1 MTVSVYVPAVLS
13 LLLAAI
19 SRIVV
24 ARTAPT
30 RAAAFVVAAMLCASA
45 ATWGL
50 VLLAAT
56 LLGNTSLVA
65 EEASA
70 RGVQLQDPVPALIG
84 VVAAVLL
91 IFGAVRVVR
100 VLRAR
105 RATLRELRAVC
116 RSCGDG
122 ELAVVALDAPHAFA
136 VPGRPG
142 RILITRG
149 LLSTLDGDERRVV
162 LIHERAHLQ
171 GRHHWLRAATDV
183 CAAVNPV
190 LIPVREAVTFLLERC
205 ADEHAA
211 AVTGSRALVARA
223 LTKVALAGPT
233 GGTGS
238 TYGAPRGTPA
248 WPAVLAFAGCG
259 VSARVAALHSD
270 PPRPEPL
277 VPSGVVALGVATAVA
292 AVQATVAFFQLIY
305 WLWPT

>member
-1 MTVSVYVPAVLS
+1 MTISVYVPAALS

-30 RAAAFVVAAMLCASA
+30 RAAAFVVAAMLCAAA

-50 VLLAAT
+50 VLLSAT
-56 LLGNTSLVA
+56 LLGCTSLVA
-65 EEASA
+65 DEALE
-70 RGVQLQDPVPALIG
+70 RGVQLQDPVPKVIG
-84 VVAAVLL
+84 VTAVVLL
-91 IFGAVRVVR
+91 ISGTVRVAR

-105 RATLRELRAVC
+105 RATIRELRAVC
-116 RSCGDG
+116 SSCGTG

-142 RILITRG
+142 RILVTRG
-149 LLSTLDGDERRVV
+149 LLSVLDGDERRVV
-162 LIHERAHLQ
+162 LAHERAHLRS
-171 GRHHWLRAATDV
+171 RHHWLRAATEV

-190 LIPVREAVTFLLERC
+190 LIPVREAVAFLVERG

-211 AVTGSRALVARA
+211 AVTGSRELVARA
-223 LTKVALAGPT
+223 LTKAALA
-233 GGTGS
+233 S
-238 TYGAPRGTPA
+238 EAAERVRV
-248 WPAVLAFAGCG
+248 WPAALPFTGCG

-277 VPSGVVALGVATAVA
+277 VPSSVLALGVATTIA
-292 AVQATVAFFQLIY
+292 AVQATVAFYQLIY

>member
-1 MTVSVYVPAVLS
+1 MTISVYVPAALS

-24 ARTAPT
+24 VRTAPT
-30 RAAAFVVAAMLCASA
+30 RAAAFVIAAMLCAAA

-65 EEASA
+65 EEASE
-70 RGVQLQDPVPALIG
+70 RGVQLQDPVPELIG
-84 VVAAVLL
+84 VIAAVLL
-91 IFGAVRVVR
+91 IFGAIRVVR
-100 VLRAR
+100 VLGAR
-105 RATLRELRAVC
+105 RATIRELRAVC
-116 RSCGDG
+116 SSCGDG
-122 ELAVVALDAPHAFA
+122 ELAVVALDALHAFA

-149 LLSTLDGDERRVV
+149 LLSVLDGDERRVV
-162 LIHERAHLQ
+162 LAHERAHLQ
-171 GRHHWLRAATDV
+171 GRHHWLRAATEV

-190 LIPVREAVTFLLERC
+190 LIPVREAVDFLVERC

-223 LTKVALAGPT
+223 LAKAALAGEAAGGIP
-233 GGTGS
+233 GGTPVWP
-238 TYGAPRGTPA
+238 GA
-248 WPAVLAFAGCG
+248 LAFASCG
-259 VSARVAALHSD
+259 VSARVAALHSE
-270 PPRPEPL
+270 PPRPEHL
-277 VPSGVVALGVATAVA
+277 VPSGVLALGVATAVA

>member
-1 MTVSVYVPAVLS
+1 MTFSVYVPAALS
-13 LLLAAI
+13 LLLAVI

-30 RAAAFVVAAMLCASA
+30 RAAVFVVAAMLCASA

-65 EEASA
+65 EEASE
-70 RGVQLQDPVPALIG
+70 RGVQLQDPVPKLIG
-84 VVAAVLL
+84 VAAAVLL

-105 RATLRELRAVC
+105 RATTRELRAVC
-116 RSCGDG
+116 SSCGHG

-149 LLSTLDGDERRVV
+149 LLTALDGDERRVV
-162 LIHERAHLQ
+162 LAHERAHLQ
-171 GRHHWLRAATDV
+171 SRHHWLRAATEV

-190 LIPVREAVTFLLERC
+190 LIPVREAVAFLVERC

-211 AVTGSRALVARA
+211 MVTGSRALVARA
-223 LTKVALAGPT
+223 LTKAALAGGE
-233 GGTGS
+233 GGT
-238 TYGAPRGTPA
+238 TNRATR
-248 WPAVLAFAGCG
+248 WPAALAFAGCG

-277 VPSGVVALGVATAVA
+277 VPSGVLMLGVATAVA
-292 AVQATVAFFQLIY
+292 AVQATLAFLQLIY
-305 WLWPT
+305 WLWPN

>member
-1 MTVSVYVPAVLS
+1 MTFSVYVPAALS
-13 LLLAAI
+13 LLLALI

-56 LLGNTSLVA
+56 LLGDTSLVA
-65 EEASA
+65 DEASE
-70 RGVQLQDPVPALIG
+70 RGVQLQDPVPELIG
-84 VVAAVLL
+84 VAAAVLL
-91 IFGAVRVVR
+91 IFGVVRVVR

-105 RATLRELRAVC
+105 RSTMRELRAVC
-116 RSCGDG
+116 SSCGHG

-149 LLSTLDGDERRVV
+149 LLSALDGNERRVV
-162 LIHERAHLQ
+162 LAHERAHLQ
-171 GRHHWLRAATDV
+171 GRHHWLRAATEI
-183 CAAVNPV
+183 CAAVNPL
-190 LIPVREAVTFLLERC
+190 LIPVREAVAFLVERC

-211 AVTGSRALVARA
+211 MVTGSRALVARA
-223 LTKVALAGPT
+223 LTKAALAG
-233 GGTGS
+233 GTGEATS
-238 TYGAPRGTPA
+238 GSAV
-248 WPAVLAFAGCG
+248 WPAAPAFAGCG
-259 VSARVAALHSD
+259 VPARVAALQSD

-277 VPSGVVALGVATAVA
+277 VPSGVLALGVATAVA
-292 AVQATVAFFQLIY
+292 AVQATLAFFQLIY
-305 WLWPT
+305 WLWPN